1 MKWLIFSYITLGILL
16 TGCNLNTVDPTPT
29 VPPANGGN
37 IRMAQVQITPAPTQE
52 RVMQAIPTKTITPT
66 PTGSPSETP
75 VPYQCGKDDDSQ
87 SARRVSAVVN
97 IDYATKMAHIDELI
111 TFVNREDLPLETLVL
126 DVQANQWEN
135 GFVLEGLSVN
145 DVVAP
150 HTLELNRLE
159 IPLSA
164 PLDSGCEVSLKLS
177 FRVQPNAIRDGLSAY
192 RGFFGYSPRQLNM
205 SHFLP
210 TIAARVNNEW
220 RIHEPI
226 GIGEQIV
233 YDIVDWDVV
242 ISVENAAESLDI
254 AAPGTVIEIDALRWQ
269 VTLPKSRDFA
279 ISMSENFVIQE
290 VKAPSGVI
298 VAVYTF
304 PDAVTNVN
312 GVRVD
317 AGAHTMDETL
327 KAVTLF
333 EDLYGAYPY
342 ERFVVVQGDFPDGM
356 EFTGLVFV
364 GTAWFYY
371 FDGTHYNYLTL
382 ITVHE
387 VSHQWWYAKVGNDS
401 ALNPWLD
408 EALATY
414 SEYIFIEKYYPD
426 DKNWWW
432 TFRVADF
439 VPQGDVD
446 STVYEFNTGR
456 EYINAVYLRGVQML
470 HNLREDIGDTAFFE
484 LLWEY
489 GRKGEG
495 KIANPS
501 LFWTQLTAEQVRQSQ
516 QTRNDFLR
524 DPNVAS
530 FFVDVE
536 DEE

>member
-1 MKWLIFSYITLGILL
+1 
-16 TGCNLNTVDPTPT
+16 LNTTAPTPT
-29 VPPANGGN
+29 APPANGGN
-37 IRMAQVQITPAPTQE
+37 IRVAQVQITPAPTQE

-66 PTGSPSETP
+66 PTGAPTETP
-75 VPYQCGKDDDSQ
+75 VPYQCGQDDETL
-87 SARRVSAVVN
+87 SARRASAVVN
-97 IDYATKMAHIDELI
+97 IDYATKMAHVDERI
-111 TFVNREDLPLETLVL
+111 TFVNRGDTAIESIVL
-126 DVQANQWEN
+126 DVQANQWQN
-135 GFVLEGLSVN
+135 GFALEGLSVN
-145 DVVAP
+145 DVPLP
-150 HTLELNRLE
+150 HTLEVNRLE
-159 IPLSA
+159 IPLTS
-164 PLDSGCEVSLKLS
+164 PLEQGCEVSIKLN
-177 FRVQPNAIRDGLSAY
+177 FRLQPSAIRDGLSSY

-210 TIAARVNNEW
+210 AVAARVNDEW
-220 RIHEPI
+220 VIHEPI

-233 YDIVDWDVV
+233 YDVTDWDVIV
-242 ISVENAAESLDI
+242 SVENAADSLQL
-254 AAPGTVIEIDALRWQ
+254 AAPGNVVAIDDARWQ
-269 VTLPKSRDFA
+269 VNLPKSRDF
-279 ISMSENFVIQE
+279 SMSLSENFVLQQ
-290 VKAPSGVI
+290 VKTPSGVT

-304 PDAVTNVN
+304 PDAVSTVN
-312 GVRVD
+312 GVQVD
-317 AGAHTMDETL
+317 AGAQAMDETL
-327 KAVTLF
+327 KAITLF
-333 EDLYGAYPY
+333 EQLFGDYPY

-364 GTAWFYY
+364 GTAWFYN

-387 VSHQWWYAKVGNDS
+387 VSHQWWYARVGSDS

-414 SEYIFIEKYYPD
+414 SEYLFIEKYYPD

-439 VPQGDVD
+439 FPQGDVD
-446 STVYEFNTGR
+446 STVYEFNTAR

-489 GRKGEG
+489 REAGDG
-495 KIANPS
+495 KIAKPS
-501 LFWTQLTAEQVRQSQ
+501 TFWTQLTAEQVRLSQ

-530 FFVDVE
+530 FFVDLEE
-536 DEE
+536 DDSDE